1 MRTVY
6 MDHSATT
13 YVRDE
18 VLDEMLPYFSQRY
31 GNPSSIHHAGRAT
44 RQVLDD
50 CRERIAKV
58 FRIKPGEI
66 IFTSGG
72 SEADNLAIKG
82 RAWALKNKGDH
93 IITSTIEHHAVLH
106 SVQWL
111 ETQGFKATYLP
122 VDHYG
127 LVSPDDLDKAITD
140 KTILATVMASNNEVG
155 TIQDIP
161 ALSAVCAKRGVAFH
175 TDAVQSIG
183 YYDLGLD
190 QHPIDMLSLS
200 AHKFYG
206 PKGVGMLFV
215 RSGTKIEP
223 LIHGGAQERHLRA
236 GTENIAGIVGLT
248 KALELAND
256 EMPAI
261 VPRLTAMRDRLISS
275 LMKTIPNTGLNGH
288 PTRRLPHNANLYF
301 SRIEGEGILLQL
313 DMSGICAS
321 SGSACTSGSL
331 QPSHVLSAM
340 GLDPV
345 LIHGSVRF
353 TLGHRTTDEDIDYL
367 LEKLPPIVEKL
378 RSMSAIPA

>member
-50 CRERIAKV
+50 CRERIARV

-140 KTILATVMASNNEVG
+140 KTIMVTVMASNNEVG
-155 TIQDIP
+155 TIQDTA

-256 EMPAI
+256 EMPVV

-275 LMKTIPNTGLNGH
+275 LMRTIPNTGLNGH
-288 PTRRLPHNANLYF
+288 PTHRLPHNANLYF

-313 DMSGICAS
+313 DLSGICAS

-353 TLGHRTTDEDIDYL
+353 TIGHRTTDKDIDYL

>member
-50 CRERIAKV
+50 CRERIARV

-140 KTILATVMASNNEVG
+140 KTIMVTVMASNNEVG
-155 TIQDIP
+155 TIQDTA

-183 YYDLGLD
+183 YYDLELD

-256 EMPAI
+256 EMPVV

-275 LMKTIPNTGLNGH
+275 LMRTIPNTGLNGH
-288 PTRRLPHNANLYF
+288 PTHRLPHNANLYF

-313 DMSGICAS
+313 DLSGICAS

-353 TLGHRTTDEDIDYL
+353 TIGHRTTDEDIDYL

-378 RSMSAIPA
+378 RLMSAIPA

>member
-18 VLDEMLPYFSQRY
+18 VLEVMLPYFSQSY
-31 GNPSSIHHAGRAT
+31 GNPSSIHHMGRAN
-44 RQVLDD
+44 RQVVDD
-50 CRERIAKV
+50 CRERIASV
-58 FRIKPGEI
+58 FRVKPSEI

-82 RAWALKNKGDH
+82 RAWALQDKGDH

-111 ETQGFKATYLP
+111 EKQGFKATYLP

-127 LVSPDDLDKAITD
+127 LVSPDDLDEAITD
-140 KTILATVMASNNEVG
+140 KTILVTIMASNNEVG
-155 TIQDIP
+155 TIQDTA
-161 ALSAVCAKRGVAFH
+161 ALADVCAKRGVVFH

-183 YYDLGLD
+183 YYELELD
-190 QHPIDMLSLS
+190 RHPIDMLSLS

-206 PKGVGMLFV
+206 PKGVGMLFL
-215 RSGTKIEP
+215 RTGTKVEP

-236 GTENIAGIVGLT
+236 GTENIAGMVGLT
-248 KALELAND
+248 KALELAYQ
-256 EMPAI
+256 EMPLT
-261 VPRLTAMRDRLISS
+261 VPRLTGMRDRLIGS
-275 LMKTIPNTGLNGH
+275 LLAKIADTGLNGH

-313 DMSGICAS
+313 DLAGVCAS

-331 QPSHVLSAM
+331 EPSHVLSAM
-340 GLDPV
+340 GIDPV

-353 TLGHRTTDEDIDYL
+353 TIGHRTTDEDIDFVIGR
-367 LEKLPPIVEKL
+367 LPAIVEKL
-378 RSMSAIPA
+378 RAMSAIPA